1 MFPLQGGIGLIP
13 GWGIK
18 ILRATRHGQ
27 KKKNLTKL
35 FKDKQPESLYDQLW
49 GGVGSWLLS
58 EG

>member
-1 MFPLQGGIGLIP
+1 MGLIP

-27 KKKNLTKL
+27 KKNLTKL
-35 FKDKQPESLYDQLW
+35 FKNKQPESLYDQLW